1 MLQMELPPEVHLLTL
16 ELLEPN
22 IYLLRLEHQFESNDP
37 VYNTTVTVSLKVS
50 SLYCTDMSES

>member
-50 SLYCTDMSES
+50 SLYCTA